1 MKWSHSRVSAYQ
13 QCPYKFKLKYLE
25 ELETIPNW
33 DDANNPLIIGTAL
46 HHALEKGIDAA
57 IDEYYMSYPVINDL
71 HVNEA
76 IKIEYL
82 AKQLQLPPGR
92 FEVPINTDTFTGFI
106 DYLTD
111 DGDIYDFKYS
121 NNQENYLDSSQTHL
135 YKYYYQLSTGKKI
148 RNLYYVFFPKTFIRQ
163 KKQESL
169 YEFRN
174 RIETDLSNK
183 LIKKIQV
190 TYDEQKVKEFIWAT
204 EYIAKR
210 KTFDK
215 NQSKLCD
222 WCEYKE
228 FCESERSIDYMI
240 LPKNERL
247 QNEVIQKKKIYL
259 YGAPFSGKT
268 YLANQFPDVLLLST
282 DGNYTH
288 LPGGIPP
295 HIDIKNEV
303 KMDGRLKRTKLA
315 WTVFKDVIDELEK
328 KENTFRSLVLDLVED
343 IYEACRLFMYDQM
356 GITHESDDS
365 FRAWDKVRTEFLSTM
380 KRFVNLD
387 YENIILISHEDTSKD
402 LTKRTGDKI
411 TTIRPNMNEKVANKL
426 AGMVDIV
433 IRVAVIDGQRLLM
446 FKNDEVVFGGGR
458 LTFNETEI
466 PNDYNE
472 LMRVY
477 ETSNELISA
486 VEPVKK
492 PIKKAEEVK
501 PAGRRSRTKTVEEEE
516 EEITDNVDETLED
529 DTRYEEYLYQ
539 TEPAVTRRTRTRTK
553 TVEQPQLDIV
563 EEVVKP
569 TRKSRTRTVEVTPD
583 EKGLTPIAE
592 VLDDI
597 TPKRQRKK
605 RG

>member
-1 MKWSHSRVSAYQ
+1 
-13 QCPYKFKLKYLE
+13 
-25 ELETIPNW
+25 
-33 DDANNPLIIGTAL
+33 
-46 HHALEKGIDAA
+46 
-57 IDEYYMSYPVINDL
+57 
-71 HVNEA
+71 
-76 IKIEYL
+76 
-82 AKQLQLPPGR
+82 
-92 FEVPINTDTFTGFI
+92 
-106 DYLTD
+106 
-111 DGDIYDFKYS
+111 
-121 NNQENYLDSSQTHL
+121 
-135 YKYYYQLSTGKKI
+135 
-148 RNLYYVFFPKTFIRQ
+148 
-163 KKQESL
+163 
-169 YEFRN
+169 
-174 RIETDLSNK
+174 
-183 LIKKIQV
+183 
-190 TYDEQKVKEFIWAT
+190 
-204 EYIAKR
+204 
-210 KTFDK
+210 
-215 NQSKLCD
+215 
-222 WCEYKE
+222 
-228 FCESERSIDYMI
+228 
-240 LPKNERL
+240 L